1 MVSSWPPTV
10 GFNVKNS
17 SDNYADTAG
26 SQVVTQWTTA
36 GQLGANTRWVMTGGN
51 SYRNYVMAGG
61 PQLQASYS
69 QSVTATVSG
78 SSLRWPSGGEWFKG
92 FLGQRILK

>member
-1 MVSSWPPTV
+1 
-10 GFNVKNS
+10 
-17 SDNYADTAG
+17 
-26 SQVVTQWTTA
+26 
-36 GQLGANTRWVMTGGN
+36 MTGGD

-61 PQLQASYS
+61 PKLQASYS

-78 SSLRWPSGGEWFKG
+78 SSLRWPYGGEWFKG